1 MGKPIVVIS
10 LQLSY
15 VIYNELIGIYN
26 RLNLRLTI
34 VELQIRLTHDISKIA
49 HYTYFPFKK

>member
-1 MGKPIVVIS
+1 MGKPIIVTS
-10 LQLSY
+10 SQLSY

-34 VELQIRLTHDISKIA
+34 VELQIRLSHDISKIA
-49 HYTYFPFKK
+49 HHTYIPFKK

>member
-1 MGKPIVVIS
+1 MGKPSIVIS
-10 LQLSY
+10 SQLSY

-34 VELQIRLTHDISKIA
+34 VELQIRLSHDISKIA
-49 HYTYFPFKK
+49 HYIYFPFKK

>member
-15 VIYNELIGIYN
+15 VIYNELIGIYS